1 MDMLDTVAQL
11 AEREHWL
18 AVLVTTRPNGE
29 PGVALVNAGI
39 IAHPVTGQRVLSFV
53 ARGATAKLVNLRAN
67 PKATLVFR
75 SGWEWLGVTGPVAL
89 AGPDDPLPG
98 LPPDRLPRLL
108 REIYLAAGGN
118 HPDLDA
124 YDLAMATERRT
135 AALLTPQR
143 FTTNPPGT
151 EHEEH

>member
-1 MDMLDTVAQL
+1 V
-11 AEREHWL
+11 
-18 AVLVTTRPNGE
+18 
-29 PGVALVNAGI
+29 
-39 IAHPVTGQRVLSFV
+39 
-53 ARGATAKLVNLRAN
+53 ATAKLVNLRAN

-89 AGPDDPLPG
+89 AGPDDPLSG
-98 LPPDRLPRLL
+98 LPPNRLPSLL